1 MTPDKEKY
9 IQERY
14 AEYEKKWA
22 ENPPPPREPI
32 IDTEREKVPVHYNVP
47 ASAFDF
53 KEKEGHTTYEVCGYF
68 NSNAR
73 ENLIQKTLRMM
84 KEESLQ

>member
-1 MTPDKEKY
+1 MTSDKEKY

-22 ENPPPPREPI
+22 ENPPPSRAPI

-53 KEKEGHTTYEVCGYF
+53 EVKEGHTTYEVCG
-68 NSNAR
+68 NLNPNAR
-73 ENLIQKTLRMM
+73 
-84 KEESLQ
+84 

>member
-14 AEYEKKWA
+14 AEYEKNWA

-32 IDTEREKVPVHYNVP
+32 IDTEREKIPVHYNVP

-53 KEKEGHTTYEVCGYF
+53 EEKE
-68 NSNAR
+68 
-73 ENLIQKTLRMM
+73 
-84 KEESLQ
+84 

>member
-1 MTPDKEKY
+1 MKQTEEKGKGGRKRTHLVKVY
-9 IQERY
+9 LND

-32 IDTEREKVPVHYNVP
+32 IDTEREKIPVHYNVP

-53 KEKEGHTTYEVCGYF
+53 EEKEGHTAST
-68 NSNAR
+68 
-73 ENLIQKTLRMM
+73 
-84 KEESLQ
+84 